1 MDSHHTIPTA
11 IRDHGDQHVNWPA
24 DLTGEPDASCVAVK
38 VIVTQ
43 DHPGRDVDILEEL
56 ARVDLGAPDST
67 VRELLGQALSAL
79 VTWRF
84 DQTEIGQA
92 VAEIDTGGPI
102 DPSRPLVLERLHER
116 PGGRCVH
123 AEALILPVSEP
134 QTSELRQL
142 CAGESDT
149 QVRHGLG
156 LMFAEDLA
164 ELWRDQAED
173 RRLPVRHLGSGDPN
187 RRVSVDGPATPQVA
201 VLAAG

>member
-1 MDSHHTIPTA
+1 MDSNLTTPAWTHA
-11 IRDHGDQHVNWPA
+11 DGDQDGAWPA
-24 DLTGEPDASCVAVK
+24 DLTGEPDGCCVAVK

-43 DHPGRDVDILEEL
+43 DHPGRDVDVLEEL
-56 ARVDLGAPDST
+56 ARVELGAPDQK
-67 VRELLGQALSAL
+67 VRELMAQALSAL

-84 DQTEIGQA
+84 DRTEIAQA
-92 VAEIDTGGPI
+92 VAKIDLIGPI
-102 DPSRPLVLERLHER
+102 DPSCPLVLERLHEH

-142 CAGESDT
+142 CEGESDA

-164 ELWRDQAED
+164 ELWRDQSAD
-173 RRLPVRHLGSGDPN
+173 RRLPVRHLD
-187 RRVSVDGPATPQVA
+187 RRAATDQLGVASANAPAA
-201 VLAAG
+201 VRAAI